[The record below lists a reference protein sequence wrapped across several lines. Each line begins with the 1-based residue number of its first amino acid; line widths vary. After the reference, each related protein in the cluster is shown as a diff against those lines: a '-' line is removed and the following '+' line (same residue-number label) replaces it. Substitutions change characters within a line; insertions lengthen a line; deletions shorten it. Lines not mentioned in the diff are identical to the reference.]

1 MPPNST
7 LAQHVYYV
15 NINGLKADKR
25 TQWRFFYICR
35 VETWK
40 F

>member
-25 TQWRFFYICR
+25 TQ
-35 VETWK
+35 
-40 F
+40 